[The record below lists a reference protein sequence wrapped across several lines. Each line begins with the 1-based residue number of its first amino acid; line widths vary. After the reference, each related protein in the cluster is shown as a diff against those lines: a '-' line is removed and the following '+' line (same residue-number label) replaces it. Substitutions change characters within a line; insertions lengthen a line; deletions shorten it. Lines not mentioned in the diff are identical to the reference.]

1 MSRQNKESRNVKTG
15 KIGMSDSEEQKEKI
29 LKKSE
34 QSLQDLWNTVKWV
47 NTYSMGVLRRE
58 RKKKKQRDI

>member
-1 MSRQNKESRNVKTG
+1 MSRQNKESRNAKTG

-34 QSLQDLWNTVKWV
+34 QS
-47 NTYSMGVLRRE
+47 
-58 RKKKKQRDI
+58 

>member
-1 MSRQNKESRNVKTG
+1 
-15 KIGMSDSEEQKEKI
+15 MSDSEEQKEKI

-47 NTYSMGVLRRE
+47 NIYSMGVLRRA
-58 RKKKKQRDI
+58 RKKKKAERYLKK

>member
-1 MSRQNKESRNVKTG
+1 MSRQNKESRNAKTG

-34 QSLQDLWNTVKWV
+34 QSLQDLWNTVKCV